1 MDTKPYV
8 TLLWLLLSLVPVGM
22 TGCSGFLPSLG
33 ASRSQIAQ
41 SAKKMQDADSQN
53 LSSVVA
59 SIEIVDVNRG
69 VTQQL
74 LAQQHHDAFAS
85 LQTASRQLTISHI
98 GPGDILEVTIWETP
112 PAALFYQAATAV
124 DNAVML
130 PSVNATRFP
139 EQTVTSQ
146 GTISLPFVGNITV
159 AGLTTQEIEKLI
171 QHRLKGKANAP
182 QVMARRLTNVSSTV
196 TVVGEVNK
204 STIVPLTPRHER
216 ILDILA
222 AAEGVKQ
229 EINKLTIQLT
239 RGGQIHSMPLENVI
253 ADNSQNIAM
262 QPGDVVTVLYQPLS
276 FTALGASG
284 LRNSEVAFE
293 AKGITLAQALARAGG
308 LRDGEADPKG
318 VFIFRYES
326 AKAIQWPTAPTVMT
340 PDGKVPVIY
349 RIDLNQASTFFAAQ
363 SFPIHDKDILYV
375 STAPSVQL
383 QKFLALLSTV
393 VSPAMSTTTQ
403 VHTISRD

>member
-1 MDTKPYV
+1 
-8 TLLWLLLSLVPVGM
+8 
-22 TGCSGFLPSLG
+22 
-33 ASRSQIAQ
+33 
-41 SAKKMQDADSQN
+41 MQDADSQN